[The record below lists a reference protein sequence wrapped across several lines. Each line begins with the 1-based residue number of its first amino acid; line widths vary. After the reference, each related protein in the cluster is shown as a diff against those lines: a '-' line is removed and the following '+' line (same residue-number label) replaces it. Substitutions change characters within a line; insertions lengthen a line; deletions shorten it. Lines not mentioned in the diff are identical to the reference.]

1 MQAAQPTRTRHQLLQ
16 VQRPS
21 MLDDDQLIERIRSGD
36 ETAFR
41 QLIDKYIDRV
51 QTLVASMLR
60 NRFEVDDVV
69 QDVFF
74 KVYRKLDRFQGRSAF
89 FTWLYRVAFN
99 TATDHLKRKKR
110 IAEASLD
117 DMAGLDAVAGGAS
130 ALKQLRNKEL
140 RVQMADAIASLPEKY
155 RNILVLR
162 EYEGCTYDEIAK
174 ILQCSKGTV
183 ESRLFRARARL
194 RARLVQYLSQDDTD
208 RDSFTS

>member
-1 MQAAQPTRTRHQLLQ
+1 
-16 VQRPS
+16 

-36 ETAFR
+36 EAAFR

-51 QTLVASMLR
+51 HTLVASMLR

-74 KVYRKLDRFQGRSAF
+74 KVYRKLDHFQGRSAF

-110 IAEASLD
+110 IAETSLD
-117 DMAGLDAVAGGAS
+117 DIAGLDAVAGGAS
-130 ALKQLRNKEL
+130 ALKELHNKEL
-140 RVQMADAIASLPEKY
+140 RIQMADAIASLPEKY

-162 EYEGCTYDEIAK
+162 EYEGCTYDEIAQ

-194 RARLVQYLSQDDTD
+194 RTRLVQYLSQDDTD
-208 RDSFTS
+208 RESFTS

>member
-1 MQAAQPTRTRHQLLQ
+1 MQN
-16 VQRPS
+16 
-21 MLDDDQLIERIRSGD
+21 DIDLIDRIRGGD

-41 QLIDKYIDRV
+41 ELIDKHIDRV

-74 KVYRKLDRFQGRSAF
+74 KVHRKLDRFQGRSAF

-99 TATDHLKRKKR
+99 TATDHLKKKQR
-110 IAEASLD
+110 QPETSLD
-117 DMAGLDAVAGGAS
+117 DLAGLDAVDPSAS
-130 ALKQLRNKEL
+130 ALRQLHNKEL

-183 ESRLFRARARL
+183 ESRLFRARGRL
-194 RARLVQYLSQDDTD
+194 RARLATYLSQDESE
-208 RDSFTS
+208 RNSPTS

>member
-1 MQAAQPTRTRHQLLQ
+1 M
-16 VQRPS
+16 S
-21 MLDDDQLIERIRSGD
+21 DDDELIERVRAGD

-41 QLIDKYIDRV
+41 ELIDKHIDRV

-110 IAEASLD
+110 VAETSLD
-117 DMAGLDAVAGGAS
+117 DLAGLDAVAPCAS
-130 ALKQLRNKEL
+130 AIRQLRNKEL
-140 RVQMADAIASLPEKY
+140 RVQMADAVASLPEKY

-162 EYEGCTYDEIAK
+162 EYEGCTYDEIAQ

-183 ESRLFRARARL
+183 ESRLFRARRRL
-194 RARLVQYLSQDDTD
+194 RARLTQYLSQDDIQK
-208 RDSFTS
+208 DSSKS